1 MPNNVGG
8 KDLSRADFLKMLK
21 VGTVDTGSGTLFG
34 VPQTRAVERS
44 RLTLVIST
52 GGSGKAAIQKA
63 LNIANQK
70 LDKDYSTYMKFL
82 VIDSAKDELEPLKR
96 QGIDVL
102 NISSPMAQIRLKN
115 ENRSSFY
122 QKFIDKDFPVHLIN
136 SDGASQVR
144 QIGKVKLYDQNDGT
158 TNDQLL
164 QNKIAGYFAGDWAEH
179 QDNPVDIMILT
190 GISGG
195 NGSGTFIDIAVRAKK
210 ACPSPANVTVY
221 GYIMLPDTAE
231 QFAANDE
238 AKRSLY
244 RNGFAALK
252 ELESYESIAMET
264 ARRETMPSNNE
275 ANTVELSSTNIPYN
289 YPILMSGNYDE
300 AVGIIAETIV
310 NAAADNG
317 GAFGQASFYSNKD
330 AQRSNKLASA
340 VVSRHGI
347 LKPNACPEDSHM
359 YCSIGYAHAS
369 IPEKIVIPHVIG
381 TVSKRLYEPAADMS
395 IGAAANVAATSFC
408 TKEKSLSKQDY
419 QKAMRDL
426 LGLTQNQELK
436 ESSLWTKL
444 NMSMGSLC
452 RLKDN
457 TVDIS
462 YDDVVSGNIGQYMKG
477 FGTTGAINKATD
489 EMKKVIEK
497 EYETIKT
504 KAQGIMKNYGPR
516 AMQYLYDGTGNP
528 DEHGVNED
536 YSEFCLKTQIEFV
549 KNRFM
554 DQKAGVMP
562 RRLEP
567 LTIWGKV
574 VEHLAKT
581 RMDEWKDATRRCE
594 EVNVR
599 YGVSQMMKGANGI
612 WQTSFVTPMND
623 FLWSTSRFADVLET
637 ISDYYEGI
645 GKSLRT
651 DDFRDFANQSGEANG
666 INLCRDA
673 GMYTW
678 VKGKISSKLANVQI
692 QNVRDDLIDDFYK
705 NTLLWTSNEDGV
717 ARKQFDEVMSKV
729 CAVGK
734 YAGANNGMDLTI
746 TDYFNH
752 VISTVPNARQQV
764 EISNAVNLIFS
775 QLMTKSKPCL
785 KVKQGTVQVCN
796 GTIMLPQALQAG
808 ASGPMIQQAF
818 QNQLAGMNAAQ
829 SNLVF
834 SSVVDSIVC
843 YQTSVADAL
852 SDIDDI
858 ELWENAY
865 DQLLD
870 TTTHLHNGEHPTLH
884 MDTGYSQYNELTM
897 EGTTKAEH
905 LTAKREVY
913 PAMAKDPSAK
923 QRLDTIYGTGL
934 SWPHYPSI
942 NVTRYGNT
950 FNGNDGT
957 QESLYRRDVF
967 SKKIEEALRLRVIEC
982 ERTGDV
988 YKYFINLIPREWTN
1002 FGVRAYKN
1010 KHKTGEDQGLYIR
1023 GRELFDF
1030 LADQNRESTSIH
1042 RKQIYLQNTP
1052 FFGPAGFDFSMIKQ
1066 VENWSQERI
1075 DREHKAYLMR
1085 MMRKSTGL
1093 YQDMED
1099 TLFKLYPVEYYLEEK
1114 EIIVKIRASYR
1125 KFFEMYLAGLVNSD
1139 EKGLEWT
1146 AIVDEDGGKEKL
1158 TKFSKIMLRNLND
1171 GIDKKLIM
1179 DKLRL
1184 YYVYKQY
1191 AEIREEFKLSDEKLD
1206 KIQSKINRRVSEE
1219 AQEELLDERT
1229 ALLKAELNQY
1239 KEKYCEED
1247 DPLEAIMDAYKIEE
1261 YQMDEIQPVVDFYD
1275 TLDEVLQ
1282 EQEDLF

>member
-1 MPNNVGG
+1 MYRNR
-8 KDLSRADFLKMLK
+8 DLARADFLRALK
-21 VGTVDTGSGTLFG
+21 VGTMDTGAGTLFG
-34 VPQTRAVERS
+34 VPQTSAVERS

-52 GGSGKAAIQKA
+52 GGIGKAAILQA
-63 LNIANQK
+63 LKIANQK
-70 LDKDYSTYMKFL
+70 LAKDYSTYMKFL
-82 VIDSAKDELEPLKR
+82 VIDSATYELEPLR
-96 QGIDVL
+96 RLGIDTL
-102 NISSPMAQIRLKN
+102 NISSPMPKVLIHSSNSIHSA
-115 ENRSSFY
+115 NRSTFY
-122 QKFIDKDFPVHLIN
+122 RRFINSDFPVHELGRE
-136 SDGASQVR
+136 STR
-144 QIGKVKLYDQNDGT
+144 QMNKVKLYDQNNGST
-158 TNDQLL
+158 GDQILRDR
-164 QNKIAGYFAGDWAEH
+164 IADYFENDWAPLK
-179 QDNPVDIMILT
+179 DLPVDIIIIT

-195 NGSGTFIDIAVRAKK
+195 MGSGTFMDIAVHAKN
-210 ACPSPANVTVY
+210 ACPWPANVTVY
-221 GYIMLPDTAE
+221 GYIMLPDTVE
-231 QFAANDE
+231 QFACNDE
-238 AKRSLY
+238 VKKDFYKNA
-244 RNGFAALK
+244 FAALK
-252 ELESYESIAMET
+252 ELESYESISMENG
-264 ARRETMPSNNE
+264 RK
-275 ANTVELSSTNIPYN
+275 ELFPTPYDKNSVVITEPIFN
-289 YPILMSGNYDE
+289 YPVLVSDEYDK
-300 AVGIIAETIV
+300 AVIMIAETIINTV
-310 NAAADNG
+310 ADNDG
-317 GAFGQASFYSNKD
+317 TWIHSSFYTQHQRARHNILSKD
-330 AQRSNKLASA
+330 N
-340 VVSRHGI
+340 VSHYGI
-347 LKPNACPEDSHM
+347 LDPNACPEDSHM

-369 IPEKIVIPHVIG
+369 IPGKIVIPHVIG

-408 TKEKSLSKQDY
+408 TKEKSLSMQDY
-419 QKAMRDL
+419 QKAMREL
-426 LGLTQNQELK
+426 LGLSQNQELK

-444 NMSMGSLC
+444 NMSMCSLC
-452 RLKDN
+452 RLRDN

-462 YDDVVSGNIGQYMKG
+462 YYDVVSGNIGQYMKG

-489 EMKKVIEK
+489 EMKKVIE
-497 EYETIKT
+497 EEFETIKT

-516 AMQYLYDGTGNP
+516 VMQYLYDGTGNP

-567 LTIWGKV
+567 LTLWQWTIV
-574 VEHLAKT
+574 PFLVRS
-581 RMDEWKDATRRCE
+581 RMDEWKDATRTCE

-599 YGVSQMMKGANGI
+599 YGVSQMMQGANGI

-637 ISDYYEGI
+637 ISDYYERI

-717 ARKQFDEVMSKV
+717 ARKQFDEVMSKA
-729 CAVGK
+729 CKVGK
-734 YAGANNGMDLTI
+734 YATSYDGIDLTI
-746 TDYFNH
+746 ADYFNH
-752 VISTVPNARQQV
+752 IIERAPASRQQEEV
-764 EISNAVNLIFS
+764 NNAVDIILD
-775 QLMTKSKPCL
+775 QLVKESSPCL
-785 KVKQGTVQVCN
+785 KAKQGTPQMYNV
-796 GTIMLPQALQAG
+796 TIMLPQTLQAG

-818 QNQLAGMNAAQ
+818 QNQLAGMNAAR
-829 SNLVF
+829 SELVF
-834 SSVVDSIVC
+834 SSVADSIVC
-843 YQTSVADAL
+843 YQTSVANAL
-852 SDIDDI
+852 SNLQDITK
-858 ELWENAY
+858 WEDAY
-865 DQLLD
+865 NQLQLLD
-870 TTTHLHNGEHPTLH
+870 TTTHLHNGELPTPH

-897 EGTTKAEH
+897 EETIKAEH

-913 PAMAKDPSAK
+913 PEMAQDPGAEK
-923 QRLDTIYGTGL
+923 RLNTIYGTGL

-967 SKKIEEALRLRVIEC
+967 SQRIDEALRLGVIEC

-1114 EIIVKIRASYR
+1114 EIRVKIRASYR

-1146 AIVDEDGGKEKL
+1146 AIVDEDGEKEKL
-1158 TKFSKIMLRNLND
+1158 TKFSKIMLRNLNNE
-1171 GIDKKLIM
+1171 IDKKLIM

-1191 AEIREEFKLSDEKLD
+1191 AEIREEFGLSDYKLDRITNKVNGELSDETR
-1206 KIQSKINRRVSEE
+1206 NRLTRDRKEILKEE
-1219 AQEELLDERT
+1219 ILL
-1229 ALLKAELNQY
+1229 Y
-1239 KEKYCEED
+1239 KEIYGKKDNPTKTIKYE
-1247 DPLEAIMDAYKIEE
+1247 YKIEE
-1261 YQMDEIQPVVDFYD
+1261 YKSDEIPPEIDFYD
-1275 TLDEVLQ
+1275 TLDEMLQ
-1282 EQEDLF
+1282 EPKE